1 MKVVPCVVVVP
12 VTDVVSC
19 DDGASLACAG
29 GAAAGAEV
37 LGGEG
42 PAGLHVDPRE
52 TSEDRMPECDPE
64 EEMPDPGSSAFEGVA
79 GKRGAIGGRWK
90 AGTHVQGHA
99 RFLQHLFRGY
109 ARLGPGAWGAPSGLS
124 GCPMPRRPVT
134 TFRCRG
140 GMCLAQDGEYLA
152 MQARA
157 REVMD
162 WQNVYVAIWRKLVK
176 KAPSSYHPFAA
187 GGADA
192 YGVQRAGGIPH
203 GTDIEHQ
210 VAFEQMFG
218 VGSFEVS
225 DAADRA
231 AFLAHVARVNPVLI
245 SASPPCKKYST
256 SDMQKRSGAEDMIAL
271 TRDSC
276 EQTGRL

>member
-1 MKVVPCVVVVP
+1 M
-12 VTDVVSC
+12 
-19 DDGASLACAG
+19 
-29 GAAAGAEV
+29 

-42 PAGLHVDPRE
+42 PVGLHVDLRE
-52 TSEDRMPECDPE
+52 TLEDRMLECDPE

-79 GKRGAIGGRWK
+79 AKRGAVGGRWK

-109 ARLGPGAWGAPSGLS
+109 ARLRPGAWGAPSGLS
-124 GCPMPRRPVT
+124 CCPMPRRPVT

-140 GMCLAQDGEYLA
+140 GMCLAQGGEYLA

-218 VGSFEVS
+218 VGSFEVC
-225 DAADRA
+225 RT
-231 AFLAHVARVNPVLI
+231 LQI
-245 SASPPCKKYST
+245 
-256 SDMQKRSGAEDMIAL
+256 
-271 TRDSC
+271 
-276 EQTGRL
+276 GRLSWHTWRG